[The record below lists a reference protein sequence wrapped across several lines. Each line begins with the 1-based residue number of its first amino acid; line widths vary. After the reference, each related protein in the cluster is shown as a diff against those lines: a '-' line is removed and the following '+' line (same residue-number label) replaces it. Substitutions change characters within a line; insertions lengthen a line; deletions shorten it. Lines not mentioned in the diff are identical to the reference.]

1 MPDAK
6 RILAVDDEQSIRNLV
21 SITLRNRGFIVET
34 AVDGDEA
41 VDKAKLLNPDLI
53 VLDVMMP
60 KMNGWQVR
68 KVLRD
73 DPVTRD
79 IPIIIL
85 SAVGEFEAQLQGMQ
99 SENDD
104 YLTKPFSP
112 AELGDMVESMFDPS
126 KREKLAQQHKSKQ
139 AKLRTIVD
147 IMHRS
152 HDAD

>member
-1 MPDAK
+1 MPEAK

-21 SITLRNRGFIVET
+21 SITLRNRGFEVET
-34 AVDGDEA
+34 ASDGQEA
-41 VDKAKLLNPDLI
+41 VDKAKLWKPDLI
-53 VLDVMMP
+53 VMP
-60 KMNGWQVR
+60 KMNGWEAR
-68 KVLRD
+68 KVLRG
-73 DPVTRD
+73 DPVTKD

-104 YLTKPFSP
+104 YLTKPFAP
-112 AELGDMVESMFDPS
+112 AELGDLVEAMFDPS
-126 KREKLAQQHKSKQ
+126 KHEKVAQEHKSKQ